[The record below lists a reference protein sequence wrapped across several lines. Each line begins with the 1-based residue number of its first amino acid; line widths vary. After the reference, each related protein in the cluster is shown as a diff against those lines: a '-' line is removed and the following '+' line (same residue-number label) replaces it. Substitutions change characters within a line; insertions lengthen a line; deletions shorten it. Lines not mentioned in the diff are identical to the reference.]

1 MAEDSEPTMQLSGWI
16 ERWQAGD
23 EGARDRLIEHAYQRL
38 RRLTRKMLK
47 GYPRLRRWDETDDVL
62 HNALGRFLRAL
73 REVKPA
79 TAAQFFGLA
88 ATQIRRELIDL
99 TRHYCGPQGPG
110 AHEDQAAGGEDSGRP
125 PYEKPDSTHEP
136 SRLAEWCEFHQQV
149 AGLPEQERQV
159 FDLLFYNDLTQVEA
173 AEILK
178 VSRETVKA
186 RWRTARWKLHELLK
200 GERRT
205 P

>member
-110 AHEDQAAGGEDSGRP
+110 AHEDRLPAARIRAGRP
-125 PYEKPDSTHEP
+125 TRSRIPRTSPAAWRSGASST
-136 SRLAEWCEFHQQV
+136 SR
-149 AGLPEQERQV
+149 
-159 FDLLFYNDLTQVEA
+159 
-173 AEILK
+173 
-178 VSRETVKA
+178 SRA
-186 RWRTARWKLHELLK
+186 CRS
-200 GERRT
+200 RRGRSLICSST
-205 P
+205 TT